1 MLSFKPDKEKVEKI
15 IKELE
20 RLYPDAK
27 TALEFSNPFEL
38 LIAAILSAQTTDKQ
52 VNKITKHLF
61 KKYSTPEDFAAL
73 KPEELEK
80 EIKGCGLYRNK
91 SKNII
96 ETSRILVEKYG
107 GKVPQDFESLVEL
120 PGVGRKTANVVLSS
134 GFGKD
139 AIAVDTHVFRV
150 ANRLGLAKS
159 STPLGTE
166 RDLQKAVDKKLW
178 SRLHHWLI
186 HHGRKVCT
194 ARNPKCSSCT
204 LGKWCSHYQKK

>member
-1 MLSFKPDKEKVEKI
+1 MTLDKEKVENI

-20 RLYPDAK
+20 KLYPNAG
-27 TALEFSNPFEL
+27 TALEYSNPFEL

-52 VNKITKHLF
+52 VNKITKNLF
-61 KKYSTPEDFAAL
+61 KKYSTAADFAAL

-91 SKNII
+91 SRNII
-96 ETSRILVEKYG
+96 AACRILAKKYNG
-107 GKVPQDFESLVEL
+107 EVPSDFESLIKL

-150 ANRLGLAKS
+150 ANRLGLAQS

-166 RDLQKAVDKKLW
+166 KDLMKAVKKDLW
-178 SRLHHWLI
+178 SKLHHWLI
-186 HHGRKVCT
+186 YHGRNICT
-194 ARNPKCSSCT
+194 ARNPKCSLCT
-204 LGKWCSHYQKK
+204 LKNWCSHYIRKKIK

>member
-1 MLSFKPDKEKVEKI
+1 MKPDKEKVEKI

-20 RLYPDAK
+20 RLYPGAK
-27 TALEFSNPFEL
+27 TALEYSNPFEL

-52 VNKITKHLF
+52 VNKITKSLF
-61 KKYSTPEDFAAL
+61 KKYSSAADFAAL

-91 SKNII
+91 SRNII
-96 ETSRILVEKYG
+96 ETCRILTEKYS
-107 GKVPQDFESLVEL
+107 GKVPPDFESLIKL

-150 ANRLGLAKS
+150 ANRLGLAQS

-166 RDLQKAVDKKLW
+166 RDLQRFVKKELW
-178 SRLHHWLI
+178 SKLHHWLI
-186 HHGRKVCT
+186 YHGRSICT
-194 ARNPKCSSCT
+194 AKNPKCSSCT
-204 LGKWCSHYQKK
+204 LRKWCSHYQKKIK